1 MKGLS
6 LYLPVKGESN
16 GSWLITEIEVSF
28 GSIIMGIYSQII
40 NGSEI
45 PNHKFHGVGSSHLTF
60 LVEGSHFFHFVGGNF
75 RFISGRRA

>member
-16 GSWLITEIEVSF
+16 GSWLITEIEVFF

-45 PNHKFHGVGSSHLTF
+45 PNSKSQIPNKFK
-60 LVEGSHFFHFVGGNF
+60 
-75 RFISGRRA
+75 

>member
-1 MKGLS
+1 MKRLS
-6 LYLPVKGESN
+6 PYLLIKGESN

-45 PNHKFHGVGSSHLTF
+45 PNHKFQTNSNDQNSKFKT
-60 LVEGSHFFHFVGGNF
+60 
-75 RFISGRRA
+75 I

>member
-16 GSWLITEIEVSF
+16 GSWLITEIEVFF
-28 GSIIMGIYSQII
+28 GSIVMGIYSQII

-45 PNHKFHGVGSSHLTF
+45 PNHKFQTNSNDQNSKFKT
-60 LVEGSHFFHFVGGNF
+60 
-75 RFISGRRA
+75 I

>member
-1 MKGLS
+1 MSSKDL
-6 LYLPVKGESN
+6 LQELDEKAVPIFIDKRENAN

-45 PNHKFHGVGSSHLTF
+45 PNSKSQIPNKFK
-60 LVEGSHFFHFVGGNF
+60 
-75 RFISGRRA
+75 

>member
-16 GSWLITEIEVSF
+16 GSWLITEIEVFF

-45 PNHKFHGVGSSHLTF
+45 PNHKFQTNSNDQNSKFKT
-60 LVEGSHFFHFVGGNF
+60 
-75 RFISGRRA
+75 I